1 MGNWLRPTWVEID
14 LKAVQHN
21 VRRVK
26 AFVGLGVCLVPV
38 LKADALGHGLM
49 SVSAVLIRHGV
60 DTIGVGDLAEAVT
73 LRRRFGR
80 SLSILLLPSV
90 CFASSPDDIAL
101 MRRRRIMPTL
111 CDISAA
117 KHFATQ
123 CSLRAPY
130 PVFVKVDT
138 GYMRAGVRWEECAR
152 LCEWL
157 KKDGRLALQGLYT
170 HMADPK
176 DETFSREQYARFL
189 QAVESVQALGMAVP
203 LRCVASTA
211 VVLQY
216 PDMHLNCIDSGRLFY
231 GIRYLPDSRI
241 DLKLRPA
248 FKCFKTRIIQKK
260 PVRAGESIGY
270 GRPCRMERDGVLG
283 LIPVGWSH
291 GYPTAMANKGAAL
304 VRGERVPVVGS
315 VSTEHATIDLT
326 GRDGVE
332 VGEEVVLIGRQGHGE
347 ISLAEISAIS
357 KISIIELTTAIGRS
371 VPRVYLGK

>member
-1 MGNWLRPTWVEID
+1 MGTGVRPVWVEID
-14 LKAVQHN
+14 LNAVQHN
-21 VRRVK
+21 VRRVRE
-26 AFVGLGVCLVPV
+26 FVGPDVRLVPV
-38 LKADALGHGLM
+38 LKADALGHGLVP
-49 SVSAVLIRHGV
+49 VSAVLIQQGV
-60 DTIGVGDLAEAVT
+60 DTIGVGDLVEAIT

-80 SLSILLLPSV
+80 GLSILLLPSV
-90 CFASSPDDIAL
+90 CLASSPDDIAL
-101 MRRRRIMPTL
+101 MRRHRIMPTL
-111 CDISAA
+111 SDLSAA
-117 KHFATQ
+117 THFAAQ
-123 CSLRAPY
+123 CSPRAPY

-138 GYMRAGVRWEECAR
+138 GYMRAGVRWEECAA

-157 KKDGRLALQGLYT
+157 KKDARLALQGLYT
-170 HMADPK
+170 HMADPI

-189 QAVESVQALGMAVP
+189 RAVESVQALGIDVP

-241 DLKLRPA
+241 DLELHPA
-248 FKCFKTRIIQKK
+248 FKCLKTRIIQTKR
-260 PVRAGESIGY
+260 VRAGESVGY

-304 VRGERVPVVGS
+304 VKGERVPMVGS
-315 VSTEHATIDLT
+315 ISTEHSTIDIT
-326 GRDGVE
+326 GRDAVD
-332 VGEEVVLIGRQGHGE
+332 VGEEVVLIGRQANRE

-357 KISIIELTTAIGRS
+357 KMSVIELTTGIGRS
-371 VPRVYLGK
+371 VPRVYLGG